1 MMYVCQIIML
11 YTVNLHSAY
20 VNYISTK
27 QEGKELQTQPPAT
40 KMSKWYKQVTHR
52 KGNFKA
58 NTHEKLLNISD
69 N

>member
-1 MMYVCQIIML
+1 MMDISQIIML

-27 QEGKELQTQPPAT
+27 QEGKKPPAPAT

-52 KGNFKA
+52 KGTFKA